1 MPSSYRLNEKLYAGT
16 TILQDGD
23 QMTLTTK
30 NIPQT
35 QAKKK
40 LDLSVMLSPWIVPLA
55 IVGLWQMISSLKLV
69 APHILPAPTKIAA
82 TFWLLLANG
91 ELLNHL
97 VVSGERVLVGFLL
110 GASVGLV
117 LGIVTGF
124 SKLMQEI
131 VDPSLQMLRTVPL
144 LALIPLF
151 ILWFGVGEFGKV
163 LMIALGAFFPIYVNV
178 FLGIRLVNI
187 QLYEVTGLLQYSFKK
202 RLTTLIM
209 PSAMPNI
216 LLGIRLALGASWL
229 VLVVSEMM
237 GTSAGLGY
245 MIQDARAYS
254 QTDIVFVGLV
264 MFALLGKLSDSLV
277 YTIERKV
284 LKWQDTFKG

>member
-1 MPSSYRLNEKLYAGT
+1 M
-16 TILQDGD
+16 IL
-23 QMTLTTK
+23 TSK
-30 NIPQT
+30 NIVQT
-35 QAKKK
+35 KKK
-40 LDLSVMLSPWIVPLA
+40 WNLSVILSPWLVPLA
-55 IVGLWQMISSLKLV
+55 IVGIWQIISSLKLV
-69 APHILPAPTKIAA
+69 AQHILPAPTQIIA
-82 TFWLLLANG
+82 TFWLLLSNG
-91 ELLNHL
+91 DLLNHL
-97 VVSGERVLVGFLL
+97 IVSGERVLVGFLL
-110 GASVGLV
+110 GASVGIV

-124 SKLMQEI
+124 SKLLQEI

-163 LMIALGAFFPIYVNV
+163 LMIALGAFFPVYVNV

-202 RLTTLIM
+202 RLTTLII

-237 GTSAGLGY
+237 GTSAGIGY

-264 MFALLGKLSDSLV
+264 MFALLGKLSDSFV
-277 YTIERKV
+277 YTIERRV